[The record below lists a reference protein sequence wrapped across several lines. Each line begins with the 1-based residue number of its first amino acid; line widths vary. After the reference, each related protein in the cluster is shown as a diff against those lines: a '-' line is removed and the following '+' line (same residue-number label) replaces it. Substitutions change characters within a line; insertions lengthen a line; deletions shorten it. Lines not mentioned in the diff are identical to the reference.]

1 MQNVFTAERTKLL
14 DLYSIRMFFLV
25 LRSAVINTTAF
36 GALKLDGFTHYI
48 NIILYFVKK
57 YFFFIYSR
65 NCLYVNFAES

>member
-1 MQNVFTAERTKLL
+1 
-14 DLYSIRMFFLV
+14 MFFLV